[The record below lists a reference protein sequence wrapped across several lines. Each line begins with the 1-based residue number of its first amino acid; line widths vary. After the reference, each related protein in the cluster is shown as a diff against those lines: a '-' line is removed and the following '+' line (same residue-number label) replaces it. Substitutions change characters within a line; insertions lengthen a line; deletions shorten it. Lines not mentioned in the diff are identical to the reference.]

1 MKKKTL
7 IILGVILIVLIG
19 VGFYFFSNQSTYK
32 VIINNKTNKEISG
45 LQISYSNNSKNIS
58 VPSIKAGGSEEVK
71 VKAEENGS
79 LVMYYTDILGD
90 SHKEILAGY
99 FQKGSEG
106 KVVVNITAVNDLG
119 IYGME
124 IASPEAEN
132 ILNNQSTMKGSELKR
147 DEFSF

>member
-7 IILGVILIVLIG
+7 IILGIILILLLSVG
-19 VGFYFFSNQSTYK
+19 VYWLSNSSTFK
-32 VIINNKTNKEISG
+32 ITINNKTNKEISG
-45 LQISYSNNSKNIS
+45 LQISYSNNSKSIN
-58 VPSIKAGGSEEVK
+58 VPSIKAGESTEVK
-71 VKAEENGS
+71 VKTDESGS

-99 FQKGSEG
+99 FQQGDSG
-106 KVVVNITAVNDLG
+106 KVVVNITSVNELG

-132 ILNNQSTMKGSELKR
+132 ILNNK
-147 DEFSF
+147 

>member
-7 IILGVILIVLIG
+7 IILGIILIVLLSVG
-19 VGFYFFSNQSTYK
+19 VYWLKNSSTFK
-32 VIINNKTNKEISG
+32 ITINNKTNKEISD
-45 LQISYSNNSKNIS
+45 LQISYSNNSKSIN
-58 VPSIKAGGSEEVK
+58 VPSINAGESTEVK
-71 VKAEENGS
+71 VKADESGS

-99 FQKGSEG
+99 FQQGDSG
-106 KVVVNITAVNDLG
+106 NVVVNITSANELG

-132 ILNNQSTMKGSELKR
+132 ILNNE
-147 DEFSF
+147 

>member
-1 MKKKTL
+1 MRKKTL
-7 IILGVILIVLIG
+7 LILGIILVILLSI
-19 VGFYFFSNQSTYK
+19 GFYLLKDSSTFK
-32 VIINNKTNKEISG
+32 VTINNKTNKEVSG
-45 LQISYSNNSKNIS
+45 LQIGYDNNKANIN
-58 VPSIKAGGSEEVK
+58 VPSIKAGESTEVK
-71 VKAEENGS
+71 VKSDENGS

-99 FQKGSEG
+99 FQKGVSG

-132 ILNNQSTMKGSELKR
+132 ILNNK
-147 DEFSF
+147 

>member
-58 VPSIKAGGSEEVK
+58 VPSIKSRWFRGSKGKSRGKWFFSYV
-71 VKAEENGS
+71 
-79 LVMYYTDILGD
+79 LYR
-90 SHKEILAGY
+90 Y
-99 FQKGSEG
+99 F
-106 KVVVNITAVNDLG
+106 
-119 IYGME
+119 
-124 IASPEAEN
+124 
-132 ILNNQSTMKGSELKR
+132 R
-147 DEFSF
+147 RFS

>member
-1 MKKKTL
+1 M
-7 IILGVILIVLIG
+7 G

-45 LQISYSNNSKNIS
+45 LQISYSNNSKNIN

-71 VKAEENGS
+71 VKAEGNGS

-132 ILNNQSTMKGSELKR
+132 ILNNQ
-147 DEFSF
+147 

>member
-58 VPSIKAGGSEEVK
+58 VPSIKAGG
-71 VKAEENGS
+71 NGS

-132 ILNNQSTMKGSELKR
+132 ILNNQ
-147 DEFSF
+147 

>member
-1 MKKKTL
+1 MESVAYEEKN
-7 IILGVILIVLIG
+7 INYSRCYIDSINRSRI
-19 VGFYFFSNQSTYK
+19 YFFSNQSTYK

-71 VKAEENGS
+71 VKAEGNGS

-132 ILNNQSTMKGSELKR
+132 ILNNQ
-147 DEFSF
+147 

>member
-1 MKKKTL
+1 MYGYFYYN
-7 IILGVILIVLIG
+7 IITKLANIA
-19 VGFYFFSNQSTYK
+19 YFFSNQSTYK

-71 VKAEENGS
+71 VKAEGNGS

-132 ILNNQSTMKGSELKR
+132 ILNNQ
-147 DEFSF
+147 

>member
-7 IILGVILIVLIG
+7 IILGIILIVLLSVG
-19 VGFYFFSNQSTYK
+19 VYWLKDSSTFK
-32 VIINNKTNKEISG
+32 ITINNKTNKEISG
-45 LQISYSNNSKNIS
+45 LQISYSNNSKSIN
-58 VPSIKAGGSEEVK
+58 VPSIKVGESTEVK
-71 VKAEENGS
+71 VKADESGS

-99 FQKGSEG
+99 FQQGDSG
-106 KVVVNITAVNDLG
+106 KVVVNITSVNELG

-132 ILNNQSTMKGSELKR
+132 ILNNE
-147 DEFSF
+147 

>member
-7 IILGVILIVLIG
+7 IILGIILIVLLSVG
-19 VGFYFFSNQSTYK
+19 VYWLKDSSTFK
-32 VIINNKTNKEISG
+32 ITINNKTNKEISG
-45 LQISYSNNSKNIS
+45 LQISYSNNSKSIK
-58 VPSIKAGGSEEVK
+58 VPSIKAGESTEVK
-71 VKAEENGS
+71 VKADESGS

-99 FQKGSEG
+99 FQQGDSG
-106 KVVVNITAVNDLG
+106 KVVVNITSVNELG

-132 ILNNQSTMKGSELKR
+132 ILNNE
-147 DEFSF
+147 

>member
-58 VPSIKAGGSEEVK
+58 VPSIKAGGS
-71 VKAEENGS
+71 

-132 ILNNQSTMKGSELKR
+132 ILNNQ
-147 DEFSF
+147 

>member
-19 VGFYFFSNQSTYK
+19 VGFYFFSNQST
-32 VIINNKTNKEISG
+32 NNKTNKEISG

-71 VKAEENGS
+71 VKAEGNGS

-132 ILNNQSTMKGSELKR
+132 ILNNQ
-147 DEFSF
+147 